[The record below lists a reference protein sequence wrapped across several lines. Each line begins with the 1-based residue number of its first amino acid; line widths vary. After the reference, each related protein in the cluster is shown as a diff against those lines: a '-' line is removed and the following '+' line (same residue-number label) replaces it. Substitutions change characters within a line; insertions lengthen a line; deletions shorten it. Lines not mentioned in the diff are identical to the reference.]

1 MKFLLDTH
9 VFLWFI
15 SRDAKLPAG
24 WRDTIR
30 QPHHEIYL
38 SVVSLWEAILKHQLG
53 KLPLPEPPER
63 YLPTERERHQI
74 ADLALDG
81 ASVRQLAVLPSVH
94 RDPFDRMLVC
104 QALEH
109 KLTII
114 TVDPVFQSYPAPI
127 LAHP

>member
-15 SRDAKLPAG
+15 GGNAKLPAK

-30 QPHHEIYL
+30 QPHHEVYL
-38 SVVSLWEAILKHQLG
+38 SVVSLWEAIIKYHLG
-53 KLPLPEPPER
+53 RLSLPEPPEQ
-63 YLPTERERHQI
+63 YLPTQRVRHQI
-74 ADLALDG
+74 AELPLDE
-81 ASVRQLAVLPSVH
+81 ASVRQLAGLPAIY
-94 RDPFDRMLVC
+94 RDPFDRMLIC

-114 TVDPVFQSYPAPI
+114 TVDEVFQSYPAPI
-127 LAHP
+127 LGRA